1 MSLDGTTIINQ
12 SLQKFSTA
20 IGKSFTPIKGEET
33 IMFIGGQIKSV
44 KLSESLIVG
53 VPCQTINE
61 MELNVIGCKMTLREL
76 AEFGKNKI
84 MCNQDCSLA
93 TFPV

>member
-1 MSLDGTTIINQ
+1 MSLDGTTMINQ

-20 IGKSFTPIKGEET
+20 IGKSFTPIRGEET
-33 IMFIGGQIKSV
+33 IMLIGGQIKSV

-53 VPCQTINE
+53 VPCETINE

-76 AEFGKNKI
+76 AEFGKNTI
-84 MCNQDCSLA
+84 MCNQDCTPT